1 MQSQSLRVLLALAV
15 GLGAGM
21 FVAWTESAT
30 LVRALPAADVIG
42 TLWTNAIRMTVLP
55 LVAALTIAS
64 VASTGGSAE
73 LRRAGGRALVV
84 FVVLLV
90 AGGLLAIGTSEF
102 AFAGFAMPAEV
113 AERVRGSAASVAS
126 APSMPSLAQRLIDM
140 VPSNPIK
147 SAADGAL
154 LPLVVFSLALGF
166 ALKQV
171 PAERRAPVVDACRG
185 VADAML
191 IVVGWVVAA
200 APVGVLALTFALGAR
215 LGVSSIGALARYII
229 TLSGTLLLFTILLYP
244 VVVLVGRMGFRRFL
258 SAAAPAQALAA
269 GSRSSLAAL
278 PLMIA
283 AARTKLGLSETAS
296 GFVLPLAVSIFRVNV
311 PMAWVVGVVFLGKLY
326 GIPITEGTLLTLV
339 LTSTLLSFSVPGI
352 PSASLFLLS
361 PVLVD
366 VGLPAEGVGILI
378 AVDVLPDMFK
388 TLANVTSQLTAAVVA
403 GGSPTQPT
411 GEL

>member
-1 MQSQSLRVLLALAV
+1 MFKSQSLRVLLALAL
-15 GLGAGM
+15 GLGVGM
-21 FVAWTESAT
+21 YLAWRESA
-30 LVRALPAADVIG
+30 LLPALLPAADVVG

-55 LVAALTIAS
+55 LVAALTVAS

-84 FVVLLV
+84 FVILLL
-90 AGGLLAIGTSEF
+90 AGGALSLVTAQF
-102 AFAGFAMPAEV
+102 AFADFAMPADV
-113 AERVRGSAASVAS
+113 AERVRGSAAAVT
-126 APSMPSLAQRLIDM
+126 APPAMPSLSQRLIDM

-171 PAERRAPVVDACRG
+171 REERRAPVVDACRG
-185 VADAML
+185 IADAML
-191 IVVGWVVAA
+191 VVVGWVVAA
-200 APVGVLALTFALGAR
+200 APLGVFALTLALGAR
-215 LGVSSIGALARYII
+215 LGASSIGALARYII

-244 VVVLVGRMGFRRFL
+244 VVVFVGRMSLRRFI

-278 PLMIA
+278 PLMIS
-283 AARTKLGLSETAS
+283 AAREKLGLGETAS
-296 GFVLPLAVSIFRVNV
+296 GFVLPLAVSVFRVNV
-311 PMAWVVGVVFLGKLY
+311 PMAWIVGVVFLGKLY
-326 GIPITEGTLLTLV
+326 GIPVSEAALLGLV

-366 VGLPAEGVGILI
+366 LGLPAAGVGILI

-388 TLANVTSQLTAAVVA
+388 TLANVTSQLTAAVLA
-403 GGSPTQPT
+403 GGRANPPT
-411 GEL
+411 GA

>member
-1 MQSQSLRVLLALAV
+1 MRSQSLRVLLALAV

-30 LVRALPAADVIG
+30 LVRLLPAADVIG

-73 LRRAGGRALVV
+73 LRRAGLRALAV

-90 AGGLLAIGTSEF
+90 AGGLIALATSEF

-113 AERVRGSAASVAS
+113 AERVRGSATGVAN
-126 APSMPSLAQRLIDM
+126 APAMPSLAQRLIDM

-191 IVVGWVVAA
+191 VVVGWVVAA
-200 APVGVLALTFALGAR
+200 APAGVLALTFALGAR
-215 LGVSSIGALARYII
+215 LGVSSVGALARYIV
-229 TLSGTLLLFTILLYP
+229 TLSGTLLLFTVLLYP

-283 AARTKLGLSETAS
+283 AARTRLGLSETAS
-296 GFVLPLAVSIFRVNV
+296 GFVLPLAVSVFRVNV

-326 GIPITEGTLLTLV
+326 GIPVSEGTLLTLV

-388 TLANVTSQLTAAVVA
+388 TLANVTSQLTAAVLA
-403 GGSPTQPT
+403 DGGPTQPT
-411 GEL
+411 GE